1 MDGASDDLNPTQW
14 AAAIGILVLLAVPLA
29 VGLAWWCKRRYARAV
44 VALQRGSAPTTIA
57 APAPVAAPS
66 PQAAAPTQPALRID
80 ISAVTDSAK
89 GEVPAGLTAGRRMRR
104 RVLIA
109 QVVLGTVYWW
119 SLLLAAVVALAA
131 YAQATGQ
138 PLDGDNDSGAWGHA
152 FIWPLLLAAP
162 LLAWAFQAGWRES
175 RVWAGFGLAF
185 AAMFA
190 GLLATRTGAVEST
203 VAIAAMAAVSAMPLA
218 FMRPDFRGA
227 GPPLT
232 LALTGGML
240 VFWILAA
247 IAAAFDDSDPNAP
260 TTTED
265 IVLLVVGLAV
275 MLAIGGW
282 VAWRLLLRQ
291 ARRYADKRF
300 SDLGL
305 AHDAYWALITA
316 FAAAAVLM
324 VSFEERTGGSME
336 WVALGV
342 LLLWWL
348 WRAALRRLVRALVRS
363 APASGPSLLLL
374 RVFKPSARSES
385 FMDRL
390 LARWRFVGPT
400 WMIAGPDLAGAFM
413 EPDEFFTWLRRRL
426 HERFIG
432 RTDEVS
438 ARLAALDVAR
448 DPDARFRVSEL
459 FCADGTWQA
468 AVLALMDRAEV
479 VLLDLREYTPQRAG
493 THFELVQLLRRSD
506 LRRVRVLIDARDD
519 AQAVAAAIRN
529 AWREAARPAGD
540 EPAALALLTIGS
552 GSEAELQA
560 LTRSLAQAAQA
571 PRAAPSS

>member
-1 MDGASDDLNPTQW
+1 MDGANDDLNPTQW

-44 VALQRGSAPTTIA
+44 VALQRGSAPAGA
-57 APAPVAAPS
+57 APAPLAVPAAQAVGPS
-66 PQAAAPTQPALRID
+66 QAALRID
-80 ISAVTDSAK
+80 IGAVTEAAA
-89 GEVPAGLTAGRRMRR
+89 GEAPPGLTAGRRMRR

-109 QVVLGTVYWW
+109 QVVLGTLYWW
-119 SLLLAAVVALAA
+119 SLLLAAAIALAA

-138 PLDGDNDSGAWGHA
+138 ALDGDNDSGAWGHA

-190 GLLATRTGAVEST
+190 GMLATRTGAVEST

-240 VFWILAA
+240 VFWILGA

-260 TTTED
+260 TTAAD
-265 IVLLVVGLAV
+265 IVILVVGLAV

-316 FAAAAVLM
+316 FTAAAVLM
-324 VSFEERTGGSME
+324 ISFEESTGGSME

-363 APASGPSLLLL
+363 APPGGPSLLLL

-390 LARWRFVGPT
+390 LARWRFVGPA

-426 HERFIG
+426 HERFIA
-432 RTDEVS
+432 RTDEVG

-448 DPDARFRVSEL
+448 DPDGRFRVSEL

-468 AVLALMDRAEV
+468 AVLALMDRADV

-519 AQAVAAAIRN
+519 AQAVATAIRN
-529 AWREAARPAGD
+529 AWREAARPAAA

-560 LTRSLAQAAQA
+560 LTQALAQAAQA
-571 PRAAPSS
+571 PRAMPQH

>member
-14 AAAIGILVLLAVPLA
+14 AAAIGLLVLLAVPLA

-44 VALQRGSAPTTIA
+44 VALQRSAAPAAAAPTPLA
-57 APAPVAAPS
+57 APAPAAAPS
-66 PQAAAPTQPALRID
+66 TPAALRID
-80 ISAVTDSAK
+80 IGTVTEAAA
-89 GEVPAGLTAGRRMRR
+89 GEPPPGLAAGRRMRR

-109 QVVLGTVYWW
+109 QLVLGTVYWW
-119 SLLLAAVVALAA
+119 SLLVAVIVALAV
-131 YAQATGQ
+131 YSNATGETAAGS
-138 PLDGDNDSGAWGHA
+138 DGDAGLWGHA

-190 GLLATRTGAVEST
+190 GLLATRTGAIEST
-203 VAIAAMAAVSAMPLA
+203 AAIAAMAAFSAMPLA

-240 VFWILAA
+240 VFWILGA
-247 IAAAFDDSDPNAP
+247 IAAAFDDSEPNAP
-260 TTTED
+260 TTTQD
-265 IVLLVVGLAV
+265 IVILVVGLAA
-275 MLAIGGW
+275 MLAVAGW

-300 SDLGL
+300 SDLAL

-316 FAAAAVLM
+316 FTAAAVLM
-324 VSFEERTGGSME
+324 ISFEERTGGSME
-336 WVALGV
+336 WVALTV

-363 APASGPSLLLL
+363 APAGGPSLLLL

-390 LARWRFVGPT
+390 LARWRFVGPA

-426 HERFIG
+426 HERFIAH
-432 RTDEVS
+432 TDEVR

-459 FCADGTWQA
+459 FCADSTWQA
-468 AVLALMDRAEV
+468 AVLALMDRADV
-479 VLLDLREYTPQRAG
+479 LLLDLREYTPQRAG
-493 THFELVQLLRRSD
+493 THFELVQLLRRCD

-529 AWREAARPAGD
+529 AWREAARPAAAD
-540 EPAALALLTIGS
+540 TAALALLAIGN
-552 GSEAELQA
+552 GSETELQA
-560 LTRSLAQAAQA
+560 LTQALAQAAQT
-571 PRAAPSS
+571 PRATALH